1 MSFAYPKGVPKTK
14 DVFPYPRGIQKTK
27 VFFVLM
33 TDNYCSIDFVRY
45 YRTSSQYALH
55 QRPQDRDLCQVPECD
70 IQGAEE
76 GNSRL
81 RDPLPLKDEAV
92 SAAFEFQGGE
102 IV

>member
-45 YRTSSQYALH
+45 YRAT
-55 QRPQDRDLCQVPECD
+55 
-70 IQGAEE
+70 
-76 GNSRL
+76 
-81 RDPLPLKDEAV
+81 
-92 SAAFEFQGGE
+92 FESKNAN
-102 IV
+102 V